1 MNKKVGQRIRMF
13 RAMRGLSQDNVADE
27 LGMTTGNYGKMERGE
42 ITISVTTVAQIS
54 KILKVTIAELFD
66 ENPYNNLNDPLSAY
80 VTRAE
85 FKQLEKEVT
94 AISKDLENGK
104 NALRANV
111 AKQRMCKARMLRSNE
126 CPLGECPSGE
136 CLRLV
141 I

>member
-66 ENPYNNLNDPLSAY
+66 ENPFSNLNDPLADY
-80 VTRAE
+80 VTKAE
-85 FKQLEKEVT
+85 FNNWKKKLQPFPKT
-94 AISKDLENGK
+94 WK
-104 NALRANV
+104 R
-111 AKQRMCKARMLRSNE
+111 
-126 CPLGECPSGE
+126 
-136 CLRLV
+136 
-141 I
+141 